1 LGPDFLYPKARYMAG
16 DALITYSKI
25 PRPTRWDRA
34 FGDVEMSDDDIA
46 LILQQPFFHQIGE
59 ATFPA
64 QMPLADILRHDSRI
78 VRYEP
83 GDVIIRRG
91 DYGNSL
97 FAVIDGSVRVL
108 LESSG
113 GVQRRRPGQGRRWAR
128 AFGSLLQS
136 RSRIENRD
144 LSRYEIQTNRESARQ
159 ATFTKIR
166 DLDGIVAKSRT
177 VQLGQGEIFGEIAVL
192 TRQARSADVVAETAV
207 SVLEIRWQGIRDIR
221 RFAKPVRDQ
230 LNTRYRELTLANTLA
245 REPLFAGLGEEA
257 LAAITQQ
264 SLIETYGEED
274 WYLRLQKDDLS
285 NRLGQ
290 EPLIVSVGHQLDDV
304 VYILSGFGRVTEPV
318 EQGERTI
325 GYVRAGEAH
334 GLRELQ
340 DDQRN
345 SGAGLRQTSLRA
357 IGTVNVLRIPSSLVD
372 RYILPHMSSA
382 SMPAQLKTRPGE
394 DSQRRLDFIVD
405 GRYMN
410 GTATMLI
417 DLTRCTGCD
426 DCVRACASTHD
437 NNPRFI
443 RHGNSEGDLMITN
456 ACMHCVD
463 PVCLIGCP
471 TGAIS
476 RIEETRTVAINDAA
490 CIGCQT
496 CANSCP
502 YSNIRMVE
510 IRDQSGQPVLDSD
523 TNQPIIK
530 ATKCDLCYDTPGG
543 PACERACP
551 HDALVRMDMQ
561 DSVSLLKWIER

>member
-1 LGPDFLYPKARYMAG
+1 MAG
-16 DALITYSKI
+16 EALTFYSKI

-34 FGDVEMSDDDIA
+34 FGNAEMSDDDIA
-46 LILQQPFFHQIGE
+46 LIMQQPFFDQIGE

-64 QMPLADILRHDSRI
+64 QMPLEDILRHDSRI
-78 VRYEP
+78 VRYAQ
-83 GDVIIRRG
+83 GDVIIRHG

-97 FAVIDGSVRVL
+97 FAVIEGSVRVL
-108 LESSG
+108 LENSG
-113 GVQRRRPGQGRRWAR
+113 DVRRRRPGQGRRWAR

-136 RSRIENRD
+136 RSRVENRD
-144 LSRYEIQTNRESARQ
+144 LTRYEIQTNRDGARRS
-159 ATFTKIR
+159 TYTKIR
-166 DLDGIVAKSRT
+166 DLDSIVAKFKT
-177 VQLGQGEIFGEIAVL
+177 VELGQGEIFGEIAAL
-192 TRQARSADVVAETAV
+192 TRQARSADVVADTDV

-230 LNTRYRELTLANTLA
+230 LNNRYRELTLANTLA
-245 REPLFAGLGEEA
+245 REPLFSGLSEEA

-274 WYLRLQKDDLS
+274 WYLRLQKVELS

-290 EPLIVSVGHQLDDV
+290 EPPIVSVGHQLDDV
-304 VYILSGFGRVTEPV
+304 IYVLSGFGRVTEPV

-325 GYVRAGEAH
+325 GYVRAGEVH

-340 DDQRN
+340 DDH
-345 SGAGLRQTSLRA
+345 SGDGTGLRQTSLRA
-357 IGTVNVLRIPSSLVD
+357 IGTVNVLRIPSSLVEQ
-372 RYILPHMSSA
+372 YILPGMSRNRS
-382 SMPAQLKTRPGE
+382 STQLKARPGE

-426 DCVRACASTHD
+426 DCVRACASSHD

-443 RHGNSEGDLMITN
+443 RHGNSEADLMITN

-510 IRDQSGQPVLDSD
+510 IRDESGQPVLDTD

-530 ATKCDLCYDTPGG
+530 ATKCDLCFDSPGG

>member
-1 LGPDFLYPKARYMAG
+1 MASE
-16 DALITYSKI
+16 ALTPYSKI
-25 PRPTRWDRA
+25 QRPTRWDRA
-34 FGDVEMSDDDIA
+34 FGEVEMSDDDIA
-46 LILQQPFFHQIGE
+46 LILQQPFFSEIGE
-59 ATFPA
+59 GSFPA
-64 QMPLADILRHDSRI
+64 QMPLAEILRHDSRI
-78 VRYEP
+78 VSFEP

-97 FAVIDGSVRVL
+97 FAVIDGTVRVL
-108 LESSG
+108 LDKSG
-113 GVQRRRPGQGRRWAR
+113 DVQRRGLGAGGRWAR
-128 AFGSLLQS
+128 AFSSLMQS
-136 RSRIENRD
+136 KASIEQRD
-144 LSRYEIQTNRESARQ
+144 LSRYEIQTDTASPRRNR
-159 ATFTKIR
+159 FPKIR
-166 DLDGIVAKSRT
+166 GLEKVIETTRT
-177 VQLGQGEIFGEIAVL
+177 VALGHGEIFGEIAAL
-192 TRQARSADVVAETAV
+192 TRQARSADVVAETDV
-207 SVLEIRWQGIRDIR
+207 RVLEIRWQGIRDIR
-221 RFAKPVRDQ
+221 RFAKPVREQ
-230 LNTRYRELTLANTLA
+230 LNTRYRKLTLANTLA
-245 REPLFAGLGEEA
+245 REPLFKGLTKEA
-257 LAAITQQ
+257 LEAVTQQ

-274 WYLRLQKDDLS
+274 WYLRLQKVDLS
-285 NRLGQ
+285 SRIGQ
-290 EPLIVSVGHQLDDV
+290 EPLIVTQGHQLDDIV
-304 VYILSGFGRVTEPV
+304 FILSGFGRVTEPV

-340 DDQRN
+340 EDQK
-345 SGAGLRQTSLRA
+345 SGGTGQRRTSLRA
-357 IGTVNVLRIPSSLVD
+357 IGTVNVLRIPSSLVE
-372 RYILPHMSSA
+372 RYIIPHLPSDYSQ
-382 SMPAQLKTRPGE
+382 SQRRTRPGE

-443 RHGNSEGDLMITN
+443 RHGNSEADLMITN

-476 RIEETRTVAINDAA
+476 RLEETRTVAINDAA

-510 IRDQSGQPVLDSD
+510 IRDQRGQPVLDSD
-523 TNQPIIK
+523 TNQPIVK
-530 ATKCDLCYDTPGG
+530 ATKCDLCFNTPGG
-543 PACERACP
+543 PACQRACP
-551 HDALVRMDMQ
+551 HDALIRMDMQ